1 MFRNTET
8 NYGWISIGLHWLMAL
23 LIFFLFGL
31 GLYMVDLSY
40 YDSWYK
46 GSLDLHKSTGLIV
59 MALLLARLAWRLFNP
74 APHELPGPAWEQR
87 AGQWMHTGLYL
98 VMLLL
103 VCSGYLISTADGR
116 GIVFFDWLE
125 LPALPWGIDN
135 QEDLAGKV
143 HAVLAWSLMTMVA
156 MHALAAV
163 KHQLINRDN
172 GLLRM
177 VRAARS

>member
-1 MFRNTET
+1 MLRNTDT
-8 NYGWISIGLHWLMAL
+8 AYGWISISLHWLMAL
-23 LIFFLFGL
+23 LVFSLFGL

-46 GSLDLHKSTGLIV
+46 GSLDLHKSVGLVV
-59 MALLLARLAWRLFNP
+59 MGLLLARVGWRWFSLAP
-74 APHELPGPAWEQR
+74 QALPGPAWEQR
-87 AGQWMHTGLYL
+87 AGQWMHAGLYL

-116 GIVFFDWLE
+116 GIAFFSLLE
-125 LPALPWGIDN
+125 LPALPWRIEN

-143 HAVLAWSLMTMVA
+143 HAFLAWSLMA
-156 MHALAAV
+156 MACLHALAAL
-163 KHQLINRDN
+163 KHQLIDRDN

-177 VRAARS
+177 LRTARP